1 MLSSYRI
8 QSNITTERT
17 KKASN
22 ANIGNNSH
30 REHDLKRPQKTSK
43 DRNRCQKNM
52 VGKSQEKQFQRW
64 VHA

>member
-22 ANIGNNSH
+22 TNIGNKSH
-30 REHDLKRPQKTSK
+30 RELDLKRPQKTSI
-43 DRNRCQKNM
+43 DL
-52 VGKSQEKQFQRW
+52 E
-64 VHA
+64 